1 MSKIDDQTVPA
12 ALSRHLQ
19 PGEQLRHWAYGV
31 KQPHIGLILLF
42 YATIGGAL
50 AVAFMTKHYVI
61 GLTDRRLLVISLKP
75 GFFTRCHLDSVVE
88 VFDFPL
94 HELPR
99 MKVTS
104 SSGML
109 FSHFKIEAPNRTWVA
124 KFHRMGMS
132 RNHEHCAAIANVLG
146 NPNAALQMGGAP
158 PAQLG
163 APPPAYGQ
171 PPYGGQPAYAPTP
184 ARAGVSSSGA
194 AAVWAASAAR
204 LRRATAGVRAAGRVR
219 LAPAAAARTG
229 RSWSAAAGRA
239 AGPCSA
245 VPRQPGRRSRRVRA
259 LTEAVARLSR
269 SPDAPNASRRSRPHL
284 TYTCISRFAPVLPP
298 CQSQRAWVC
307 TRWSPM
313 VLPQAQ

>member
-171 PPYGGQPAYAPTP
+171 PPYGGQPAYGQPPP
-184 ARAGVSSSGA
+184 AQAYPPQGQPPYGQ
-194 AAVWAASAAR
+194 
-204 LRRATAGVRAAGRVR
+204 
-219 LAPAAAARTG
+219 P
-229 RSWSAAAGRA
+229 
-239 AGPCSA
+239 P
-245 VPRQPGRRSRRVRA
+245 QPGYGAPQPGYGPPVGYG
-259 LTEAVARLSR
+259 
-269 SPDAPNASRRSRPHL
+269 SPPQPQHGQAGHGPPPQGAPPGH
-284 TYTCISRFAPVLPP
+284 APPYP
-298 CQSQRAWVC
+298 GNQGGGQGGFGR
-307 TRWSPM
+307 
-313 VLPQAQ
+313 